1 MATFPALKPNGRS
14 WTPGALTQSSFTHV
28 GGAEVRVLLGSKR
41 TGDVLRLSYENL
53 LESEANSIISHY
65 VGERTTF
72 NVFDLPVEVY
82 AGITDYS
89 AITVAGN
96 KWRYT
101 KAPDVQYLSPDV
113 QSVSVELI
121 QVIGGISLR
130 PIVGQFALTGFAS
143 TFSVTAGGPVDPNF
157 SDVELLLHMDGANGS
172 TTFTDSSSN
181 GLTVTANGNAQIATA
196 QSKFGGA
203 SGYFDGNGDYV
214 RATLSSSFNPRTDS
228 FTIEGWMRLDASYST
243 WSLACDT
250 NDKIYMV
257 AIGNTVYVGDG
268 ASNNITVA
276 HGMSTGVWHH
286 MAATFDGTTY
296 RAFRDGTLLSSS
308 TVLLASN
315 SVSTIDV
322 GGRPSQG
329 QYTNGYI
336 DDFRLTIGVARYTS
350 NFTPPTAAF
359 PDS

>member
-41 TGDVLRLSYENL
+41 AGDVLRLSYENL
-53 LESEANSIISHY
+53 LESDANSIISHY

-130 PIVGQFALTGFAS
+130 PIVGQFALTGND
-143 TFSVTAGGPVDPNF
+143 VT
-157 SDVELLLHMDGANGS
+157 
-172 TTFTDSSSN
+172 
-181 GLTVTANGNAQIATA
+181 LTEA
-196 QSKFGGA
+196 
-203 SGYFDGNGDYV
+203 
-214 RATLSSSFNPRTDS
+214 
-228 FTIEGWMRLDASYST
+228 
-243 WSLACDT
+243 
-250 NDKIYMV
+250 
-257 AIGNTVYVGDG
+257 
-268 ASNNITVA
+268 
-276 HGMSTGVWHH
+276 
-286 MAATFDGTTY
+286 
-296 RAFRDGTLLSSS
+296 
-308 TVLLASN
+308 
-315 SVSTIDV
+315 
-322 GGRPSQG
+322 
-329 QYTNGYI
+329 
-336 DDFRLTIGVARYTS
+336 
-350 NFTPPTAAF
+350 
-359 PDS
+359 